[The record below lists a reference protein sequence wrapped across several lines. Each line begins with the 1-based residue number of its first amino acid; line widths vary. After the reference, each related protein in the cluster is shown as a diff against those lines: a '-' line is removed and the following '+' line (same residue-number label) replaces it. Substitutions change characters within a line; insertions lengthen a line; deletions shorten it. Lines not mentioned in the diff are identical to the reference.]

1 VKVLVTGAGGFIGRC
16 VSGKMEEE
24 GHQVI
29 RVLRPA
35 GNPAA
40 SDRASVLELD
50 LTEPGIIP
58 RSLNDR
64 IDVVVHLAA
73 MIPSGFDSSD
83 ATEAAA
89 LNRRIDGNVFNASR
103 DLNAAVVYASSSSV
117 YGLGDGEVKTETS
130 PTAPLSPYALAKL
143 DSEKMGEQLFLERG
157 LPFTILRINA
167 PYGAL
172 QRTRTVMK
180 VFIERALQDLPIHYH
195 GSGSR
200 QQDFTYV
207 EDVASAI
214 SKAARVAVG
223 GLYNISGGCPISMR
237 ALAELVVSCLPGCK
251 SRVETSGEND
261 PQEGAT
267 ALYSIQRAKEC
278 FGWES
283 QVPLETGIKICA
295 ARWVS

>member
-1 VKVLVTGAGGFIGRC
+1 MKVLITGAGGFIGGC
-16 VSGKMEEE
+16 VSGKMKEE

-29 RVLRPA
+29 RLVRP
-35 GNPAA
+35 GSNPAV
-40 SDRASVLELD
+40 SDRATVLEVD

-58 RSLNDR
+58 RSVHDR
-64 IDVVVHLAA
+64 IDVVIHLAA
-73 MIPSGFDSSD
+73 MIPAAFDSPD

-89 LNRRIDGNVFNASR
+89 LNRTIDANVFHASR

-130 PTAPLSPYALAKL
+130 PTAPLNPYAQAKL
-143 DSEKMGEQLFLERG
+143 ESERTGEQLLFERG
-157 LPFTILRINA
+157 LPFTSLRINA

-180 VFIERALQDLPIHYH
+180 VFVERALQDLPLTYH

-214 SKAARVAVG
+214 SQAARVACG
-223 GLYNISGGCPISMR
+223 GLYNISGGRPISMR

-251 SRVETSGEND
+251 SRVETSGQND

-267 ALYSIQRAKEC
+267 AFYSIERAKELI
-278 FGWES
+278 GWEP
-283 QVPLETGIKICA
+283 QVSLETGIKVCA
-295 ARWVS
+295 AKWVR

>member
-1 VKVLVTGAGGFIGRC
+1 VKVLITGAGGFIGRC
-16 VSGKMEEE
+16 VSEKMEEE

-29 RVLRPA
+29 QIWRP
-35 GNPAA
+35 GSNPAV

-50 LTEPGIIP
+50 LTEPGNIP
-58 RSLNDR
+58 RALNDS
-64 IDVVVHLAA
+64 IDVVIHLAA
-73 MIPSGFDSSD
+73 MIPSGFDAAD

-89 LNRRIDGNVFNASR
+89 LNRRIDENVFNASR
-103 DLNAAVVYASSSSV
+103 DLSAAVVYASSSSV

-130 PTAPLSPYALAKL
+130 PTAPLNPYALAKL
-143 DSEKMGEQLFLERG
+143 ECEEMGQRLLSERG
-157 LPFTILRINA
+157 LPFTSLRINA

-180 VFIERALQDLPIHYH
+180 LFVERALQGLPLTYH

-214 SKAARVAVG
+214 SKAARVASN
-223 GLYNISGGCPISMR
+223 GLYNISGGRPISMR

-251 SRVETSGEND
+251 SRIETSGQDD
-261 PQEGAT
+261 PQEGAS
-267 ALYSIQRAKEC
+267 AFYNIDKAKESL
-278 FGWES
+278 GWEPE
-283 QVPLETGIKICA
+283 VPLETGIKICA
-295 ARWVS
+295 TRWVG